1 MRQVD
6 QLLDICRKT
15 DADCEEAWLSTS
27 RPAHGESVDAFWLD
41 QTEVTNEM
49 YAAFLNDQ
57 GNQTEEDVA
66 WWEPEAGHRAVVYGH
81 ISEDDGEYEPEA
93 GYEDHPVVEI
103 SWYGAAA

>member
-1 MRQVD
+1 MTMVYVPAGEFEMGLGDGQVD

-27 RPAHGESVDAFWLD
+27 RPAHGETVDAFWLD

-66 WWEPEAGHRAVVYGH
+66 
-81 ISEDDGEYEPEA
+81 
-93 GYEDHPVVEI
+93 
-103 SWYGAAA
+103 